1 MHSHEVHWLQDVF
14 TRLITKGRRQI
25 TVLQSSLPIPSQVL
39 ISILGTIMIPFI
51 LRLALTFSILLTL
64 VFVIPGTIMC
74 FRWFSM
80 FTTGVDDEIGVG
92 DMKVPT
98 FYASEPAGSEIT
110 GDIIARLICIPV
122 VGVVFGGIHCVGWYF
137 NFPSSAEAMLWRVSS
152 AVLTGMA
159 FLMPIFAFFVVFL
172 SQFINSTS
180 LKEQFTVAFSSIMI
194 LVYVVSRLILLVEA
208 FISLRHLTP
217 GMLALVTWTSFL
229 PHI

>member
-51 LRLALTFSILLTL
+51 LALTFSILLTL

-98 FYASEPAGSEIT
+98 FYAADPEEGRDLTAQ
-110 GDIIARLICIPV
+110 IICMPIIGA
-122 VGVVFGGIHCVGWYF
+122 VFGGIHCIGWF
-137 NFPSSAEAMLWRVSS
+137 FDFPSSAEAMLWRVSS
-152 AVLTGMA
+152 AVLTGIA
-159 FLMPIFAFFVVFL
+159 FLFPLFIAFLASL
-172 SQFINSTS
+172 SNFINSVS
-180 LKEQFTVAFSSIMI
+180 LRRYFAATLFSII
-194 LVYVVSRLILLVEA
+194 LLVYVVSRLILLVEA

-217 GMLALVTWTSFL
+217 GMLALVTWTSFI